1 MVSECRSASLQK
13 ENYMSAFLGPI
24 HYWVYHKIEL
34 QEEFVKDIL
43 ELSASRSW
51 DNELAHKLSEKYGT
65 IGTEPLEDIIDVS
78 NIHGWLQSKLS
89 VTEGRLA
96 LAVTELLAQDA
107 GRKDILVQTAYDFG
121 RKHGIS
127 KEADAEK
134 AFQAISDSL
143 IDGMPC
149 DGVNE
154 LLEQGKAYTS
164 WQQTACVHSRY
175 WEQVQGSIEV
185 YYELRKAIIEGML
198 SQTNLEFTVKPDD
211 IYELIQRN

>member
-1 MVSECRSASLQK
+1 
-13 ENYMSAFLGPI
+13 MSAFLGPI

-43 ELSASRSW
+43 ELSAKSNW
-51 DNELAHKLSEKYGT
+51 DNKLEFKLSEKYGT
-65 IGTEPLEDIIDVS
+65 IGNEPLEDIIDTG

-96 LAVTELLAQDA
+96 LAVTELLAQDP
-107 GRKDILVQTAYDFG
+107 GRKDILVQTAYEFG
-121 RKHGIS
+121 KKHGIS

-134 AFQAISDSL
+134 AFQSISDSL

-154 LLEQGKAYTS
+154 LLEQGKTYTS
-164 WQQTACVHSRY
+164 WQQTACVHSQY
-175 WEQVQGSIEV
+175 WEQAQGSIEV
-185 YYELRKAIIEGML
+185 YYELRKAVIEGML
-198 SQTNLEFTVKPDD
+198 SQTDLEFIVKPDD
-211 IYELIQRN
+211 IYELIQRD

>member
-1 MVSECRSASLQK
+1 MVSECSQPPCKK
-13 ENYMSAFLGPI
+13 EKDMSAFLGPI

-43 ELSASRSW
+43 VLAANRSW
-51 DNELAHKLSEKYGT
+51 DNELENKLSETYGI
-65 IGTEPLEDIIDVS
+65 IGTEPLEDIIDTG

-89 VTEGRLA
+89 VTERRLA
-96 LAVTELLAQDA
+96 LAVKELLAEDA
-107 GRKDILVQTAYDFG
+107 GRKDILIQTAHEFG
-121 RKHGIS
+121 RKHSIS

-134 AFQAISDSL
+134 AFKAISDSL

-154 LLEQGKAYTS
+154 LLEQGKTFTS
-164 WQQTACVHSRY
+164 WQQTACVHSQY

-185 YYELRKAIIEGML
+185 YYELRKAIMEGML
-198 SQTNLEFTVKPDD
+198 SQTDLELNIKPDD
-211 IYELIQRN
+211 IYELTQRA